1 MGGIKLLRGHN
12 EVEKETAKKEQEVK
26 KNKTSEENSN
36 KKLHLDLEDDK
47 PRPSTDSGDLSRNTS
62 PQKKKELE
70 EKEMIQQRAEDY
82 DNEDSEEDIRNIDQ
96 IVFVIHG

>member
-12 EVEKETAKKEQEVK
+12 EVEKETAKKELEVK
-26 KNKTSEENSN
+26 KNKASEEDSN
-36 KKLHLDLEDDK
+36 KRLHLDLEDGK
-47 PRPSTDSGDLSRNTS
+47 PRLSTDSGDLSRNIS

-70 EKEMIQQRAEDY
+70 EKEMIKQRAEDY